1 MSVREGE
8 GERERPLGLN
18 PPEGT
23 RRQYEKSFNR
33 NRSGEVCLK
42 FKRQHGH
49 DVRCWC
55 SFFFFVLDG
64 FFLLFWGRTR
74 HRKSPKKDAKTPNEI
89 CSLSLSQLFIARK
102 SFFFFFS
109 NSVIRFCS
117 HGLTRSPS
125 LMEGGG
131 VRGFAGGREGGK
143 GGVVGARIAEP
154 RTP

>member
-1 MSVREGE
+1 MIDAGAV
-8 GERERPLGLN
+8 
-18 PPEGT
+18 
-23 RRQYEKSFNR
+23 
-33 NRSGEVCLK
+33 
-42 FKRQHGH
+42 
-49 DVRCWC
+49 
-55 SFFFFVLDG
+55 FFFVLDG

-143 GGVVGARIAEP
+143 GGGLVGARIAEP

>member
-49 DVRCWC
+49 DVRCWS
-55 SFFFFVLDG
+55 SFFFLFLMFFFAVLGADA
-64 FFLLFWGRTR
+64 
-74 HRKSPKKDAKTPNEI
+74 SPKVTKKRRKNTQRDLFFITVTTFHRAEI
-89 CSLSLSQLFIARK
+89 
-102 SFFFFFS
+102 FFFFFFKFGDTFLFS
-109 NSVIRFCS
+109 RVNSVSFID
-117 HGLTRSPS
+117 
-125 LMEGGG
+125 GGWGCAG
-131 VRGFAGGREGGK
+131 VCGREGGRE